1 MELELE
7 LELSQKLALYPLLW
21 PKTSPG
27 ESKNAPQNVFFRFF
41 VKRSIKALGKI
52 CQTPPKKS
60 GKKTFFFSDLQEL
73 KV

>member
-27 ESKNAPQNVFFRFF
+27 ESKNAPQNVFFRSF

-52 CQTPPKKS
+52 CQTPQKNREKN
-60 GKKTFFFSDLQEL
+60 FFLL
-73 KV
+73 GPTRA